1 MERVGIRVLF
11 IDDDEGIC
19 RLVKKDLER
28 HGYVAETAFDGASG
42 LSMVSAGGIDAV
54 VLDHNLPDSDGLS
67 VLAAIKKLPSPPPV
81 IYLTAA
87 EDSRTAIAALKAGAS
102 DYVIKDVRGEFLAL
116 LRADIDAGI
125 QSANLRRAKEL
136 AEAETRAA
144 HDRYKALA
152 AERAMLLREVNHR
165 VSNSLQLIA
174 SLLQF
179 QSRTANAEV
188 KDALL
193 EAHNR
198 VLAVAK
204 VHRSLYTSPDVRSV
218 SLNLYIEALAE
229 DIQNASGEGPAK
241 GDFSVKA
248 DAVEI
253 DPDRAVAVG
262 VILAELLLN
271 ARKHAYPNGSSGPIR
286 VKLQAAEPKQA
297 VLCVEDDGVGMPNGH
312 AHLDPAGLGTV
323 IIKSMVQKLGAE
335 IRYDETH
342 KGTRAIVA
350 FDPTGSAH
358 APRAEK
364 TGS

>member
-1 MERVGIRVLF
+1 MERTGIRVLF

-19 RLVKKDLER
+19 RLVSKDLER
-28 HGYVAETAFDGASG
+28 HGYDAEIAFDGASG
-42 LSMVSAGGIDAV
+42 LKRIAAGGIDAV
-54 VLDHNLPDSDGLS
+54 VLDHHLPDSDGLS
-67 VLAAIKKLPSPPPV
+67 VLQEVRKLDSPPPV
-81 IYLTAA
+81 IYLTGA

-125 QSANLRRAKEL
+125 RSANLSRAKEL

-179 QSRTANAEV
+179 QSRTTNAEI
-188 KDALL
+188 KGALL

-218 SLNLYIEALAE
+218 SLNLYIEALAH
-229 DIQNASGEGPAK
+229 DIHSASGEGNSD
-241 GDFSVKA
+241 GEFSVQA

-262 VILAELLLN
+262 VILAELVVN
-271 ARKHAYPNGSSGPIR
+271 ARKHAYPNGSGPVR
-286 VKLQAAEPKQA
+286 VMLQADEPTQVKLS
-297 VLCVEDDGVGMPNGH
+297 VEDDGVGLVNG
-312 AHLDPAGLGTV
+312 AEVEGRGLGTV

-335 IRYDETH
+335 IRYDAAH
-342 KGTRAIVA
+342 RGTRAVLS
-350 FDPTGSAH
+350 FDPTGPH
-358 APRAEK
+358 AVRAEK
-364 TGS
+364 ADP